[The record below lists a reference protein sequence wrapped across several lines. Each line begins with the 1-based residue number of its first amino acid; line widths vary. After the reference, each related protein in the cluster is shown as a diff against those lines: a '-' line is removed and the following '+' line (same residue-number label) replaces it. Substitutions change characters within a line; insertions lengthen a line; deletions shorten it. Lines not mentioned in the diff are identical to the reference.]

1 MPRHASVPRD
11 RCVPFF
17 FLKIFVMLDFSKSKI
32 LIIGDVML
40 DKYYFG
46 KVERI
51 SPEAPV
57 PIVNIQQEES
67 RLGGA
72 SNVANNIACLGGQTL
87 LCGTI
92 GHDLFGREIERM
104 SRQKQIKTF
113 LLKTDR
119 PTITKARIIG
129 GKQQIVRLD
138 YEDKTELNEQQKRQL
153 KNMIG
158 EQLEGYDI
166 LVISDYGK
174 GVVSEDICSYLI
186 RLAHQAGK
194 KVIIDP
200 KGKNWKKYSGADLVT
215 PNVKELSDIVGYTV
229 PNTDRAVEK
238 AAKEAIVANQL
249 TSLLVTRSDKGMSLI
264 NESSAPFHL
273 STHSEEV
280 FDVSGA
286 GDTVVATLSLCLA
299 KGLDITE
306 SMKLANIAAGVVV
319 KKIGTATLTIEEL
332 TQNL

>member
-1 MPRHASVPRD
+1 
-11 RCVPFF
+11 
-17 FLKIFVMLDFSKSKI
+17 
-32 LIIGDVML
+32 ML

-57 PIVNIQQEES
+57 PIVNIRKEES

-72 SNVANNIACLGGQTL
+72 ANVANNIASLGGQTL

-92 GHDLFGREIERM
+92 GHDFFGREIEKI
-104 SRQKQIKTF
+104 SRAKNIRTF
-113 LLKTDR
+113 LLRTPD

-129 GKQQIVRLD
+129 GKQQIVRVD
-138 YEDKTELNEQQKRQL
+138 YEEKSDLKTNDRKVLKEVINENL
-153 KNMIG
+153 PA
-158 EQLEGYDI
+158 YDI

-174 GVVSEDICSYLI
+174 GLITEEFCNYLI
-186 RLAHQAGK
+186 RHARKAEK
-194 KVIIDP
+194 KIIVDP
-200 KGKNWKKYSGADLVT
+200 KGKNWKKYTGADIVT
-215 PNVKELSDIVGYTV
+215 PNVKELSEIVGYSI
-229 PNTDRAVEK
+229 PNTDRAIEK
-238 AAKEAIVANQL
+238 AAREVIEANQL

-264 NESSAPFHL
+264 SNGAPIHIP
-273 STHSEEV
+273 THSEEV

-299 KGLDITE
+299 AGFNMTE
-306 SMKLANIAAGVVV
+306 AMKTANVAAGIVV

-332 TQNL
+332 GQGLAHAD